1 MTNRASD
8 ALLSSAQVTKLLL
21 DWKAGDDDAF
31 EKLAPVVYGE
41 LRRMARRYMAR
52 ERASHTLQ
60 PSALVNEA
68 FLKLID
74 SRRVGWQNRAH
85 FFAISAQLMRRILV
99 DFARRKR
106 DQKRGGQVPHVTFS
120 EELPVLTDPTQNLT
134 DLDDALKA
142 LAVLDA
148 RMERVVELRYF
159 GGLSVEET
167 AEVLQV
173 SADTVQRDW
182 KFAKVWLQRELS
194 RELSKERRNDT

>member
-1 MTNRASD
+1 
-8 ALLSSAQVTKLLL
+8 LLL
-21 DWKAGDDDAF
+21 DWKAGDEHAF

-41 LRRMARRYMAR
+41 LRRMARRYMGR
-52 ERASHTLQ
+52 ERPSHTLQ

-99 DFARRKR
+99 DFARRRR
-106 DQKRGGQVPHVTFS
+106 DQKRGGDIPHVTFS
-120 EELPVLTDPTQNLT
+120 EELPVFVDPAQNVT

-142 LAVLDA
+142 LAVLDP

-173 SADTVQRDW
+173 STDTVLRDW
-182 KFAKVWLQRELS
+182 KFAKAWLQRELS
-194 RELSKERRNDT
+194 AERRNEP

>member
-134 DLDDALKA
+134 ELDDALKA

-194 RELSKERRNDT
+194 REISKERRNDT

>member
-1 MTNRASD
+1 MDRASD
-8 ALLSSAQVTKLLL
+8 GSVSSAEVTRLLL
-21 DWKAGDDDAF
+21 DWKAGDEHAF

-41 LRRMARRYMAR
+41 LRRMARRYMGR
-52 ERASHTLQ
+52 ERPSHTLQ

-99 DFARRKR
+99 DFARRRR
-106 DQKRGGQVPHVTFS
+106 DQKRGGDIPHVTFN
-120 EELPVLTDPTQNLT
+120 EELPVFVDPAQNVT

-142 LAVLDA
+142 LAVLDP

-173 SADTVQRDW
+173 STDTVLRDW
-182 KFAKVWLQRELS
+182 KFAKAWLQRELS
-194 RELSKERRNDT
+194 AERRNDP

>member
-194 RELSKERRNDT
+194 REISRERRNDT

>member
-1 MTNRASD
+1 
-8 ALLSSAQVTKLLL
+8 
-21 DWKAGDDDAF
+21 
-31 EKLAPVVYGE
+31 
-41 LRRMARRYMAR
+41 MARRYMGR

-99 DFARRKR
+99 DFARRRR
-106 DQKRGGQVPHVTFS
+106 DQKRGGDVPHVTFN
-120 EELPVLTDPTQNLT
+120 EELPVLNDPAQSVT

-142 LAVLDA
+142 LAVLDQ

-159 GGLSVEET
+159 GGT
-167 AEVLQV
+167 
-173 SADTVQRDW
+173 
-182 KFAKVWLQRELS
+182 KCGG
-194 RELSKERRNDT
+194 NG

>member
-1 MTNRASD
+1 MNRSD
-8 ALLSSAQVTKLLL
+8 RSFSSAKVTKLLL
-21 DWKAGDDDAF
+21 EWKAGDDDAF
-31 EKLAPVVYGE
+31 EKLAPVVYEE

-52 ERASHTLQ
+52 ERPSHTLQ

-99 DFARRKR
+99 DFARRRR
-106 DQKRGGQVPHVTFS
+106 DQKRGGGVPFVTFN
-120 EELPVLTDPTQNLT
+120 EDLPVLPDAAQSLT

-159 GGLSVEET
+159 AGLSVEEI

-173 SADTVQRDW
+173 STDTVSRDW
-182 KFAKVWLQRELS
+182 KFAKAWLQRELGG
-194 RELSKERRNDT
+194 RGKEGPNDA